1 MVFLLWVKPR
11 VMNGFSVGVPVGAL
25 GFLCGSCVGTCV
37 VCFVVSDVGGFGRRV
52 PICKVGFCLFI
63 IFCGCVV
70 GAMVVGGRG
79 G

>member
-1 MVFLLWVKPR
+1 M
-11 VMNGFSVGVPVGAL
+11 GAL
-25 GFLCGSCVGTCV
+25 GFLRGSCVGTCV
-37 VCFVVSDVGGFGRRV
+37 VCFGVIDVVGFGRRV
-52 PICKVGFCLFI
+52 PICNVCFCLFI